1 MYFQFVEQLNQRCKV
16 QGAFFMPFSPVHT
29 KSISIS
35 QPEIVAASKYIDI
48 ADAVA
53 GQATLG
59 PAVTAFLNLKPVACF
74 GFVEIWQG
82 VAEAWLI
89 ADDKART
96 KPIGM
101 TKVGKTFFDIAEISY
116 SLHRIQISV
125 RTTDTR
131 AHQWAKVLGF
141 AEEGTMRQYGP
152 DRADHFIMARYR

>member
-1 MYFQFVEQLNQRCKV
+1 MFFQFVEQLNQKCRVK
-16 QGAFFMPFSPVHT
+16 GAFFMPYSPIHL
-29 KSISIS
+29 KSLTIT

-53 GQATLG
+53 TQSLAG

-74 GFVEIWQG
+74 GFVPIWEG

-116 SLHRIQISV
+116 SLHRVQISV
-125 RTTDTR
+125 RTQDTR
-131 AHQWAKVLGF
+131 AHRWAIALGF
-141 AEEGTMRQYGP
+141 KEEGVMRKYGP
-152 DRADHFIMARYR
+152 DGADHYIMARYK

>member
-1 MYFQFVEQLNQRCKV
+1 
-16 QGAFFMPFSPVHT
+16 MPFSPVHT

-48 ADAVA
+48 SDALA

-74 GFVEIWQG
+74 GFVEIWHG

-116 SLHRIQISV
+116 ALHRVQISV
-125 RTTDTR
+125 RTNDTR
-131 AHQWAKVLGF
+131 AYHWAEVLGF
-141 AEEGTMRQYGP
+141 AKEGVMRQYGP
-152 DRADHFIMARYR
+152 DGADHYIMARYR